1 MEQIVHKSPRKSTAM
16 TEDAIHYPSTS
27 NYSIKSMYYDL
38 LTYSS
43 KHLRLGGRL
52 VCWFPIVRTEFD
64 DKILPQHSAMELVAN
79 SEQILSGET
88 SRILLTYEKVAEQGE
103 IVECP
108 DLNEFD
114 FRLKFFNH
122 GDGNREERRTKTY
135 QENLREA
142 MKRGKNL
149 INKTEMKK
157 LKNKKM
163 MYQRENQ
170 GE

>member
-1 MEQIVHKSPRKSTAM
+1 MEQIVRKSPRKSTAM
-16 TEDAIHYPSTS
+16 TEDAVHYPSTS

-38 LTYSS
+38 LKYASA
-43 KHLRLGGRL
+43 KLKLGGRL
-52 VCWFPIVRTEFD
+52 VCWFPIVRTEYD
-64 DKILPQHSAMELVAN
+64 EKILPQHSAMELVAN

-88 SRILLTYEKVAEQGE
+88 SRLLLTYEKVAEHGE
-103 IVECP
+103 ILECP

-122 GDGNREERRTKTY
+122 SDGNREERRTQTY

-149 INKTEMKK
+149 VNKTEMRK

-163 MYQRENQ
+163 LLERDSRVE
-170 GE
+170 